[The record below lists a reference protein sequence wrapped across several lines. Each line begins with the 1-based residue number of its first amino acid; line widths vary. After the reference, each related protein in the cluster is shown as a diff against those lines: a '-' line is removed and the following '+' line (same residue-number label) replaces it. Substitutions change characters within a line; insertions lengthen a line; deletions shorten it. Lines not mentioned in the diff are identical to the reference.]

1 MGRCVCRVCARIE
14 RICEK
19 GSRNSQGPK
28 GKQALVDR
36 CGQRANGKSNRSCES
51 NPQSREGQ
59 ERRAGGAGAASA
71 APRQRRMRQGRM
83 LCRRRARRG
92 GLRRRKTR
100 RGRTHRR
107 ARQNTGGYAAVASP
121 CRRSRQIGRG
131 LASFRAPPR
140 PPIDSMKVNPLDF
153 PNCL

>member
-1 MGRCVCRVCARIE
+1 MGRCVCRVCARIK

-71 APRQRRMRQGRM
+71 DASGADVVPEEGAT
-83 LCRRRARRG
+83 RRA
-92 GLRRRKTR
+92 
-100 RGRTHRR
+100 
-107 ARQNTGGYAAVASP
+107 
-121 CRRSRQIGRG
+121 
-131 LASFRAPPR
+131 AP
-140 PPIDSMKVNPLDF
+140 K
-153 PNCL
+153 